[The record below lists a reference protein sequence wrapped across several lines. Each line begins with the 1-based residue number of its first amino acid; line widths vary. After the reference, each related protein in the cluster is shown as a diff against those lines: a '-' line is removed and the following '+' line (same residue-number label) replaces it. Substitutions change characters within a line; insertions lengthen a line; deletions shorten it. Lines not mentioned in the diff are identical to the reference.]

1 MSEASVTRDRRKW
14 AFVAIVA
21 VCVAAAVVSV
31 VIGGGSDAATD
42 LKDGKARATRV
53 PAGGA
58 VVFRTLDRTH
68 PNSYGRIAWTSAAG
82 PGKPALGPV
91 ACERVY
97 FAAGRGLC
105 LSKSGALGA
114 SVRVRILGDDL
125 RPRHELTVNGVPSR
139 ARISPDGRYGTV
151 TSFVTGHS
159 YADPGKFSTKSTI
172 FEMATGKKVADV
184 EDFHVTKDGEDF
196 RSIDF
201 NFWGVTFATDDRTFY
216 ATLGTGGD
224 TYLVRGDLRDRT
236 VETLRQ
242 NAECPSLSP
251 DGTRVVYK
259 KRIGNPSVWRYHVLD
274 LASGRETPLA
284 ERRPIDDQAEWLDDD
299 HVLYRVG
306 EEIWEVPADGTGSA
320 KRYMASSD
328 SPAVVRAN

>member
-1 MSEASVTRDRRKW
+1 MPEATVTSDRRKW
-14 AFVAIVA
+14 TFVAIVA
-21 VCVAAAVVSV
+21 ACVAAAVVSV
-31 VIGGGSDAATD
+31 VVGGGSDAATD
-42 LKDGKARATRV
+42 LKDGKGAATRV
-53 PAGGA
+53 PATGA
-58 VVFRTLDRTH
+58 VVFRTLDR
-68 PNSYGRIAWTSAAG
+68 STSRTATGAS
-82 PGKPALGPV
+82 PGPALRIPRRPTLGAP

-125 RPRHELTVNGVPSR
+125 KPRRELKVNGVPSR

-159 YADPGKFSTKSTI
+159 YADPGKFSTKTTI

-184 EDFHVTKDGEDF
+184 EDFHVTRDGEDF

-201 NFWGVTFATDDRTFY
+201 NFWGVTFAKDDRTFY

-224 TYLVRGDLRDRT
+224 TYLVRGDIRDRT
-236 VETLRQ
+236 VKTMRQ

-259 KRIGNPSVWRYHVLD
+259 KRVGQPVRVALPRARPGQRSRD
-274 LASGRETPLA
+274 AAGRDASH
-284 ERRPIDDQAEWLDDD
+284 RRPG
-299 HVLYRVG
+299 RVAG
-306 EEIWEVPADGTGSA
+306 
-320 KRYMASSD
+320 R
-328 SPAVVRAN
+328 

>member
-1 MSEASVTRDRRKW
+1 MTRDRRKW
-14 AFVAIVA
+14 AFAAIVG
-21 VCVAAAVVSV
+21 VCLVAAVVSV
-31 VIGGGSDAATD
+31 VAGSGSDAATD
-42 LKDGKARATRV
+42 LKDGKGAATHV
-53 PAGGA
+53 PATGA
-58 VVFRTLDRTH
+58 VVFRTLDRSH
-68 PNSYGRIAWTSAAG
+68 PNSYGRIAWAGAAD
-82 PGKPALGPV
+82 PGKPTLGAP

-105 LSKSGALGA
+105 LSKSGALGS
-114 SVRVRILGDDL
+114 SVRIRILGDDL
-125 RPRHELTVNGVPSR
+125 KPRRELKVTGVPSR

-184 EDFHVTKDGEDF
+184 EDFHVTRDGEDF

-201 NFWGVTFATDDRTFY
+201 NFWGVTFAKDDRTFY

-236 VETLRQ
+236 VKTIRQ

-251 DGTRVVYK
+251 DGTRLVYK
-259 KRIGNPSVWRYHVLD
+259 KRVGSPSVWRYHVLD

-284 ERRPIDDQAEWLDDD
+284 ETRPIDDQAEWLDDD

-306 EEIWEVPADGTGSA
+306 EEIWQVPADGTGRA
-320 KRYMASSD
+320 QRYMARSD